1 MDPEKEDYIFQLTE
15 TGKRSHHILLAIADV
30 QTKTDEQFQRFQT
43 QSIPDLQEMIAS
55 YPPATPV
62 TGISL
67 GDIVWDHFEHFPVY
81 KKEMARLK
89 IPFYPV
95 IGNHDHDKEILS
107 DKASAHT
114 YEKYFGPAYYAFQL
128 GKVYCIVLDN
138 ILYEGNKKYTEAL
151 TEEQIQW
158 VGQLLKYLPENAPIL
173 IATHS
178 PFYYADRGIIP
189 GGEELFGILKNHPVS
204 LISGHT
210 HLNSNHEI
218 KPGIIE
224 HNIGAICGTWWTADE
239 NRDGTPNGYDV
250 FEITGSEIEWF
261 YKSVG
266 HERNWQFK
274 VFPRGTVK
282 EKPNSVIAKVWN
294 WDKKWQVKWYEDG
307 AAKGAMQR
315 FNGYD
320 PDYLEYVGRLKTEKY
335 TQPQESFFYFEATPS
350 EKAREIEIEVTD
362 RFGHIFPRQKVVL
375 LPDK

>member
-1 MDPEKEDYIFQLTE
+1 
-15 TGKRSHHILLAIADV
+15 
-30 QTKTDEQFQRFQT
+30 
-43 QSIPDLQEMIAS
+43 
-55 YPPATPV
+55 
-62 TGISL
+62 
-67 GDIVWDHFEHFPVY
+67 
-81 KKEMARLK
+81 MARLK

-178 PFYYADRGIIP
+178 PFYYADRCIIP

>member
-151 TEEQIQW
+151 T
-158 VGQLLKYLPENAPIL
+158 A
-173 IATHS
+173 
-178 PFYYADRGIIP
+178 
-189 GGEELFGILKNHPVS
+189 VS
-204 LISGHT
+204 YT
-210 HLNSNHEI
+210 HL
-218 KPGIIE
+218 
-224 HNIGAICGTWWTADE
+224 
-239 NRDGTPNGYDV
+239 DV
-250 FEITGSEIEWF
+250 YKRQR
-261 YKSVG
+261 YKSFV
-266 HERNWQFK
+266 
-274 VFPRGTVK
+274 
-282 EKPNSVIAKVWN
+282 S
-294 WDKKWQVKWYEDG
+294 D
-307 AAKGAMQR
+307 
-315 FNGYD
+315 
-320 PDYLEYVGRLKTEKY
+320 
-335 TQPQESFFYFEATPS
+335 S
-350 EKAREIEIEVTD
+350 
-362 RFGHIFPRQKVVL
+362 
-375 LPDK
+375 

>member
-1 MDPEKEDYIFQLTE
+1 MNLTICLSAAFLILSHAAFCMPIRGQVKAGNKGLSHVVITDGINFTQTDTKGNFLLDTDQEARFVYLLTPDGYVADYRSGTPEFYLPLDPEKEDYIFQLTE

-67 GDIVWDHFEHFPVY
+67 GDIVWDHFEHF
-81 KKEMARLK
+81 
-89 IPFYPV
+89 
-95 IGNHDHDKEILS
+95 
-107 DKASAHT
+107 
-114 YEKYFGPAYYAFQL
+114 
-128 GKVYCIVLDN
+128 
-138 ILYEGNKKYTEAL
+138 
-151 TEEQIQW
+151 
-158 VGQLLKYLPENAPIL
+158 
-173 IATHS
+173 